1 MANTGV
7 ELKPEDLRE
16 IAFGSITAAYVQLG
30 ADVVRPLN
38 VMRFI
43 NETNAA
49 IYVSKDGIVNHWR
62 ISPGTTYTLDI
73 KTNDGFLNTGDKFFI
88 KYATAP
94 TGPANSVF
102 AIETLTR

>member
-7 ELKPEDLRE
+7 ELKPEVLRE

-30 ADVVRPLN
+30 ADVLRPLN
-38 VMRFI
+38 VVRFI

-49 IYVSKDGIVNHWR
+49 VYVSKNGTDNHWR
-62 ISPGTTYTLDI
+62 ISAGSTYTLDC
-73 KTNDGFLNTGDKFFI
+73 KTNDGFFNTGDKFYI